1 MRMVGVL
8 LVSAMIVVP
17 TLTGFAVS
25 RSFRQATTI
34 AVASALLSVAVGLAV
49 AYYLGLAAGG
59 AIVLTALVLFAVFS
73 LVGRLRG
80 HLDAW
85 ARQGP
90 SP

>member
-1 MRMVGVL
+1 
-8 LVSAMIVVP
+8 MIVVP

-34 AVASALLSVAVGLAV
+34 AVASALLSVAVGLAA

-59 AIVLTALVLFAVFS
+59 AIVLTALVLFGVFS

-80 HLDAW
+80 HLDAL

-90 SP
+90 GP